1 MSIKKSDA
9 KAPRKRLSAEN
20 REQKILEEAI
30 NFFAEKGFSGQTRE
44 LASRLGI
51 SQPLLYRY
59 FPTKRDLIENVFEEV
74 YMNRISPEW
83 LTTIKNRER
92 SLEDRLIE
100 FYRSYA
106 EATYRYEWIRVY
118 MFSALMGEE
127 LNRRYINLVEKE
139 LLTPICLELRAYC
152 GLTKDEPISQVELDH
167 IWVLH
172 GGLFYYA
179 IRKHIY
185 HGPVSEDFSMV
196 VSSAVAAML
205 KGTKAISG
213 KL

>member
-1 MSIKKSDA
+1 MSTKKPDA

-30 NFFAEKGFSGQTRE
+30 SFFAEKGFSGQTRE

-74 YMNRISPEW
+74 YMNRVNPEW
-83 LTTIKNRER
+83 LTTITDRER
-92 SLEDRLIE
+92 CLEDRLIE

-139 LLTPICLELRAYC
+139 LLTPICLELRDYC
-152 GLTKDEPISQVELDH
+152 GLTRDESITQAELDH

-185 HGPVSEDFSMV
+185 HGRVSEDFSTI
-196 VSSAVAAML
+196 VSQAVAAML
-205 KGTKAISG
+205 KGTKEISK